1 MRVSCSF
8 DRKRRLFLQ
17 GTAALAALAPLGG
30 CSLMTPVDGTA
41 TGSIVPKNAN
51 MVRPSIGVDAAITE
65 PARMYG
71 AVTEGEFHLAAVPY
85 EKIPR
90 QFRRQNVPNH
100 TGEAPGTIIVNPR
113 EHFLYFVQPDGEV
126 MRYGVGVGRAGFEWS
141 GRAVVQYKREWP
153 RWTPPPEMIA
163 RQPELIK
170 YKDGMQAGVQNP
182 LGARALYIFQNGVDT
197 GYRIHG
203 SPEWWS
209 IGKSMSSGCIR
220 LINQD
225 IIDLYNR
232 VPNGTPVV
240 VL

>member
-1 MRVSCSF
+1 MRVSPPF
-8 DRKRRLFLQ
+8 DINRRLFLQ
-17 GTAALAALAPLGG
+17 KTAAFGALASLGG
-30 CSLMTPVDGTA
+30 CTLMPPIDGTP
-41 TGSIVPKNAN
+41 TGSIVRTDAKI
-51 MVRPSIGVDAAITE
+51 VRPTIGIDAGVTS
-65 PARMYG
+65 PARMY
-71 AVTEGEFHLAAVPY
+71 AAITEGEFHLAAIPY

-90 QFRRQNVPNH
+90 QFWRQNVPNK
-100 TGEAPGTIIVNPR
+100 TGERPSTIIVNPR

-126 MRYGVGVGRAGFEWS
+126 LRYGVGVGRAGFEWS
-141 GRAVVQYKREWP
+141 GRAIVQYKREWP

-163 RQPELIK
+163 RQPELVK
-170 YKDGMQAGVQNP
+170 YKDGMPAGVQNP